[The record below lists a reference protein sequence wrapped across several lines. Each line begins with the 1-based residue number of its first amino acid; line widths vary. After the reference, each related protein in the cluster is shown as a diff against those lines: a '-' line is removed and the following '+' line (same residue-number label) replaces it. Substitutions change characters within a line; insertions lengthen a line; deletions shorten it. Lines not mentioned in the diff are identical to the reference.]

1 MLKNYQ
7 SIVDNLRSGVV
18 ITHANLEI
26 LYMNEFAKELLGEI
40 KNTNRAKNLHDY
52 LFHTTEQK
60 VFDMHQCKHSMRE
73 QKKRFFHKTL
83 IVRTPYR
90 ERLIYFSSQP
100 FRQDNKELF
109 LFQITDISDEM
120 ECLTQSP
127 DDFGKSEYYLEKKI
141 IGHDE
146 NIRKIYRMISLAAE
160 SDVNVMILGESGTG
174 KELVADAIHELSYRK
189 NDPFI
194 KINCASLSDTLLES
208 ELFGHVKG
216 AFTDAWKD
224 KPGKFELAQGGTIF
238 LDEIGEIS
246 LALQVKLLRVIQ
258 EKTIERVGDNKPLK
272 VNMRIIAATNKNLRQ
287 QIAENTFREDLYYRL
302 NVFNIQMPPLRE
314 RHLDIPALTDFFINK
329 FNQSTRKNVKGIS
342 REALKILMEYHWP
355 GNIRELQNA
364 IEHAFVLVDG
374 AIIDSGDLPPEITT
388 NHSSMPLPGHSPPQ
402 ENIRKINDSLKTIKK
417 SRTGRLQITKEQLE
431 KILVLYD
438 HNQSKTAEHLGI
450 SRVALWKKIK
460 KFGIDLS

>member
-7 SIVDNLRSGVV
+7 SIVDNLRSGVL
-18 ITHANLEI
+18 ITNTSLEI
-26 LYMNEFAKELLGEI
+26 LFMNDFAEKLLADIQNI
-40 KNTNRAKNLHDY
+40 KQTKNLQDY
-52 LFHTTEQK
+52 PFHTTEQK
-60 VFDMHQCKHSMRE
+60 AFDMHQCKHSMKK
-73 QKKRFFHKTL
+73 QKKQYFHKTL
-83 IVRTPYR
+83 IVKTPMG

-100 FRQDNKELF
+100 FRQENTDFF

-146 NIRKIYRMISLAAE
+146 KIRKIYRMISLAAE

-189 NDPFI
+189 NEPFI

-224 KPGKFELAQGGTIF
+224 KLGKFELAQGGTIF

-246 LALQVKLLRVIQ
+246 PALQVKLLRVIQ
-258 EKTIERVGDNKPLK
+258 EKTIERVGDNQPVK

-287 QIAENTFREDLYYRL
+287 LIRENAFREDLFYRL
-302 NVFNIQMPPLRE
+302 SVFNIQMPPLRE

-329 FNQSTRKNVKGIS
+329 FNESTLKKVKGIG
-342 REALKILMEYHWP
+342 REALKTLMEYDWP
-355 GNIRELQNA
+355 GNVRELQNA

-374 AIIDSGDLPPEITT
+374 ATIESADLPPEISKKQTFSQSFT
-388 NHSSMPLPGHSPPQ
+388 DSQLQQNSK
-402 ENIRKINDSLKTIKK
+402 EKEETINTVKK
-417 SRTGRLQITKEQLE
+417 NRSGRLNITKEQLE
-431 KILVLYD
+431 NVLSAYN
-438 HNQSKTAEHLGI
+438 HNQSKTAKHLNI

-460 KFGIDLS
+460 KLGIDMG